1 MSGFGPLVSVEW
13 LADHLEAEGVK
24 VIDASWRMPGEPL
37 AYRDYLARHI
47 PGAVFFDIDAV
58 ADRRINLPHM
68 LASVVQFEN
77 AVGAA
82 GIRETDRVVVYDDQ
96 GLFSAARVWWNFR
109 AMGHADI
116 AVLDGGLP
124 AWSAEDL
131 PLTIGEETISAAA
144 YHAAPNL
151 ALAASADDVRAH
163 IASGAENG
171 GVNIVDARPADR
183 FSGAA
188 PEPRPQLRRGHMPGA
203 VNLPFSELV
212 DNGRLRP
219 AEELKSLFEDSG
231 VDLNAPVITSC
242 GSGVTAAILSLALHV
257 LGCRDA
263 ALYDGAWAE
272 WGDQA
277 HDPQRFPV
285 VADSQGRR

>member
-24 VIDASWRMPGEPL
+24 VIDASWRMPGEPV

-124 AWSAEDL
+124 A
-131 PLTIGEETISAAA
+131 
-144 YHAAPNL
+144 
-151 ALAASADDVRAH
+151 
-163 IASGAENG
+163 
-171 GVNIVDARPADR
+171 
-183 FSGAA
+183 
-188 PEPRPQLRRGHMPGA
+188 
-203 VNLPFSELV
+203 
-212 DNGRLRP
+212 
-219 AEELKSLFEDSG
+219 
-231 VDLNAPVITSC
+231 
-242 GSGVTAAILSLALHV
+242 
-257 LGCRDA
+257 
-263 ALYDGAWAE
+263 
-272 WGDQA
+272 
-277 HDPQRFPV
+277 
-285 VADSQGRR
+285 